1 MDMLR
6 HKAYQQASHTVAKTR
21 QVVMLYDGMIRFMNQ
36 AKEAIES
43 GDIMRIEERYQKLT
57 KVTDIIAGLQACLD
71 FNAGQEMSSVLY
83 SFYASIE
90 RRVFNLHHA
99 PDATVCA
106 QIIAELKEMREVWN
120 TIDRPDATDSSTN
133 SAMPPSPATIDPI
146 TVSV

>member
-1 MDMLR
+1 MNFDR
-6 HKAYQQASHTVAKTR
+6 HKAYQQATHTVAKTR

-57 KVTDIIAGLQACLD
+57 KVTDIIAGLQSCLD
-71 FNAGQEMSSVLY
+71 TNAGQDVARVLY

-99 PDATVCA
+99 PDAAVCA
-106 QIIAELKEMREVWN
+106 QIITELKEMREVWDV
-120 TIDRPDATDSSTN
+120 IDRPDATNGSTSS
-133 SAMPPSPATIDPI
+133 APPPTSIDPI